1 MSVIIPFISI
11 SKIVKKEY
19 LEPKEVAKKEEV
31 LYHNVVATKI
41 GYAYKIILPKVSIK
55 EEFLRRVYIR
65 IFLSTKFGSTSLFTE
80 KLIKEKLV
88 KSYFYYDYTFK
99 DNIIMIFFTG
109 DILDDNKVNKMI
121 EDKLVNFDD
130 LEDMFNLLKKNYI
143 ASYVKSFESTDAVQN
158 SLRAMVNTYGVILDD
173 IYELYSNASFD
184 DYLRLIKS
192 LEFKNKS
199 KIIIKNKEK

>member
-1 MSVIIPFISI
+1 MSLFISADEKVDKIISFVNEIMKKRSFNSI

-80 KLIKEKLV
+80 KLIKEK
-88 KSYFYYDYTFK
+88 
-99 DNIIMIFFTG
+99 
-109 DILDDNKVNKMI
+109 
-121 EDKLVNFDD
+121 
-130 LEDMFNLLKKNYI
+130 
-143 ASYVKSFESTDAVQN
+143 
-158 SLRAMVNTYGVILDD
+158 YG
-173 IYELYSNASFD
+173 
-184 DYLRLIKS
+184 
-192 LEFKNKS
+192 
-199 KIIIKNKEK
+199 